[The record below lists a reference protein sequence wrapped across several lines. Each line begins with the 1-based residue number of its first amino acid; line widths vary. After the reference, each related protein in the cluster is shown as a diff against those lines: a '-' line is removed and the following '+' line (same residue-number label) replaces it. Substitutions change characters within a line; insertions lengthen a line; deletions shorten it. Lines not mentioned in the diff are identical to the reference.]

1 MDLAERAR
9 RAYELGRVRQA
20 LRWALFV
27 PALTALSCICCESL
41 ARSLL
46 CGALLA
52 ALVVGLLWRGQRLGQ
67 AVLPGVLAGL
77 APFSLAVCAELGG
90 HACATG
96 TWCTFFLATC
106 AVGGV
111 LAGLFVASSSCGS
124 WSELLA
130 GALLAGLTGAL
141 GCLVAG
147 LVGLLGLAAG
157 LLLGAAPLFALRLK
171 DRRA

>member
-1 MDLAERAR
+1 M
-9 RAYELGRVRQA
+9 A

-27 PALTALSCICCESL
+27 PVLTALSCVCCQSV

-52 ALVVGLLWRGQRLGQ
+52 ALVVGLLWRGQHLGRV
-67 AVLPGVLAGL
+67 VLPGVLAGL

-90 HACATG
+90 HACAAG

-111 LAGLFVASSSCGS
+111 VAGLFVASSTRGS

-130 GALLAGLTGAL
+130 GAFLAGLTGAL

-147 LVGLLGLAAG
+147 LLGLLGLGAG
-157 LLLGAAPLFALRLK
+157 LLLGAAPMFALRLK
-171 DRRA
+171 ERRA